1 MFLVACKFYSFTK
14 FFLNFKQ
21 GNIRVY
27 CRTRPMLPNEDKEN
41 TGMDHI
47 GFDTDEKSLRIFQ
60 VIFLKQIIN
69 FLKEGFIKLT
79 ELKKMCFK

>member
-1 MFLVACKFYSFTK
+1 
-14 FFLNFKQ
+14 
-21 GNIRVY
+21 
-27 CRTRPMLPNEDKEN
+27 MLPNEDKEN